1 MLQIYGCVRFKTWLQ
16 VYFWLIY
23 LFERRSI
30 TFRFQ
35 NFVRNICSLKIM
47 LAKSFATPHQENSIN
62 ALRLPRVSAS
72 QLLAIQQLLLIRNNI
87 IRLFRAET
95 STKQTQSKKKY
106 TKMKQINNNFT
117 LFDPFDEL
125 FLQSFS
131 PISSIED
138 AARLVTSR
146 KRWMFNIPRYPADRP
161 RPAR

>member
-1 MLQIYGCVRFKTWLQ
+1 MLQIYGCVRFKTWLP

-30 TFRFQ
+30 RFRFQ

-87 IRLFRAET
+87 IRLFRA
-95 STKQTQSKKKY
+95 KHRPNKPKAKKKY
-106 TKMKQINNNFT
+106 TKMKQINNFT
-117 LFDPFDEL
+117 LLDPFDEL
-125 FLQSFS
+125 FLHSFS

-138 AARLVTSR
+138 TAGLVTSR